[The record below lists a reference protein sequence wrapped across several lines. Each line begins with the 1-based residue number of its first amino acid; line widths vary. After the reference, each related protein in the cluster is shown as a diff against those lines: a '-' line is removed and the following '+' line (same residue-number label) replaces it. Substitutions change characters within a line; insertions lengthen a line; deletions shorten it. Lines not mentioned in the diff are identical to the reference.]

1 MGNIGILE
9 LMIILLVTIT
19 YIAVIVL
26 AIKKLVKSKITPNQ
40 KIGWIIGIV
49 FFQFIAL
56 IVFLIYHDIFLSPA
70 LRANL

>member
-9 LMIILLVTIT
+9 LMIILAAATT
-19 YIAVIVL
+19 CIAVIVL
-26 AIKKLVKSKITPNQ
+26 AIKKLVKSKITTNQ
-40 KIGWIIGIV
+40 KIGWIFGIF

-56 IVFLIYHDIFLSPA
+56 IVFLIYHDIYLSPE

>member
-1 MGNIGILE
+1 MGNIGIFEIMLI
-9 LMIILLVTIT
+9 LMVAIT

-26 AIKKLVKSKITPNQ
+26 AIKKLVKSKLTPNQ
-40 KIGWIIGIV
+40 KIGWIIGII
-49 FFQFIAL
+49 FFQFTAL